1 MTVELDAIVERL
13 AAGAAGGEG
22 VEAYAELTTE
32 TSVSAYEGEVE
43 RLTSASSSGVGVRV
57 VKDGRLGYAYTAD
70 LSDAGLRECLAEARA
85 NLEVSGED
93 PGNVLPEA
101 AAYEALDGLFDTR
114 QAEVDPERKVSLAL
128 DLEARTR
135 AADPKVTQVESAR
148 YGDVVG
154 EVAIA
159 SSLGVTG
166 SFAVTH
172 AWCVSIAMATEDGQ
186 SQVGYGV
193 DAARALEDLDPGP
206 VAREAADRA
215 VRMLGAAQPPTRTV
229 PVVFDR
235 MVAPSLLG
243 VLLAGLSAEEVQKRR
258 SLFADRLGQQVGAA
272 GLRLVDDGRL
282 VDGPGA
288 APFDGEGVPTRRT
301 VLIDDGVLQCFLHNT
316 ATAARDDGDASS
328 TGNAR
333 RGSFKSPRGLGPQPV
348 PGAGRA
354 RPGRPAGPGRR
365 GPARPGRVRRPL
377 RRQPDHRR
385 LLGRGE
391 RPVVPRRPAG
401 RAGQGGDR
409 GRPAARH
416 PQGHRRR
423 RLRPPLHHRLD
434 RRLQP
439 PDRRDDRR
447 RRLR

>member
-1 MTVELDAIVERL
+1 MTIELDAIVERL
-13 AAGAAGGEG
+13 AAEATGGEG

-32 TSVSAYEGEVE
+32 TSVSAFQGEVE

-57 VKDGRLGYAYTAD
+57 VADGRLGYAYTAD
-70 LSDAGLRECLAEARA
+70 LRDQGLRECLAEARA

-101 AAYEALDGLFDTR
+101 AAYQALDGLFDVR
-114 QAEVDPERKVSLAL
+114 QADTSPERKVALAL

-159 SSLGVTG
+159 SSIGVKG
-166 SFAVTH
+166 SFAVTQ
-172 AWCVSIAMATEDGQ
+172 AWCLSIAMATEDGQ

-193 DAARALEDLDPGP
+193 DAARALDDLDPGP

-215 VRMLGAAQPPTRTV
+215 VRMLGAAKPATRTV
-229 PVVFDR
+229 PVVLDR

-258 SLFADRLGQQVGAA
+258 SLFADRLGEHVGAA
-272 GLRLVDDGRL
+272 GLRLIDDGRL
-282 VDGPGA
+282 VAGPGA

-301 VLIDDGVLQCFLHNT
+301 VLIDDGVLECFLHNT
-316 ATAARDDGDASS
+316 ATAARGDASS

-333 RGSFKSPRGLGPQPV
+333 RGSFKSSPGVSAHNLFLEPGELDQAGLL
-348 PGAGRA
+348 A
-354 RPGRPAGPGRR
+354 
-365 GPARPGRVRRPL
+365 
-377 RRQPDHRR
+377 
-385 LLGRGE
+385 
-391 RPVVPRRPAG
+391 
-401 RAGQGGDR
+401 RAGEGLLVQDVSGVHSGANPITGDFSVGVSGLWFRNGELAEPVREATVAAQLLDILKGIEAVGSDLRFTTGSIGGSSLLI
-409 GRPAARH
+409 GQMTVAGA
-416 PQGHRRR
+416 
-423 RLRPPLHHRLD
+423 
-434 RRLQP
+434 
-439 PDRRDDRR
+439 
-447 RRLR
+447 

>member
-13 AAGAAGGEG
+13 AAEAAGGEG

-32 TSVSAYEGEVE
+32 TSVTAFQGEVE

-57 VKDGRLGYAYTAD
+57 VSDGRLGYAYTAD

-93 PGNVLPEA
+93 PGNVLPDA
-101 AAYEALDGLFDTR
+101 AAYEALDGLFDSR
-114 QAEVDPERKVSLAL
+114 QTTVDPERKVALAL

-172 AWCVSIAMATEDGQ
+172 AWCVSVAMATEDGQ
-186 SQVGYGV
+186 SQVGYSV

-215 VRMLGAAQPPTRTV
+215 VRMLGAVQPPTRAV

-272 GLRLVDDGRL
+272 GLHLVDDGRL
-282 VDGPGA
+282 VAGPGA
-288 APFDGEGVPTRRT
+288 APFDGEGVPTGRT
-301 VLIDDGVLQCFLHNT
+301 VLIDDGVLACFLHNT
-316 ATAARDDGDASS
+316 ATAARDGGARS
-328 TGNAR
+328 TGNAAR
-333 RGSFKSPRGLGPQPV
+333 ASFKSTPGVSAHNLFLEPGELDQAGLL
-348 PGAGRA
+348 A
-354 RPGRPAGPGRR
+354 
-365 GPARPGRVRRPL
+365 
-377 RRQPDHRR
+377 
-385 LLGRGE
+385 
-391 RPVVPRRPAG
+391 
-401 RAGQGGDR
+401 RAGEGLLVQDVSGVHSGANPITGDFSVGVSGLWFRDGQLAEPVREATVAAHLLDILKGIDAVGSDLRFTTGSIGGSSLLV
-409 GRPAARH
+409 GEMTVAGA
-416 PQGHRRR
+416 
-423 RLRPPLHHRLD
+423 
-434 RRLQP
+434 
-439 PDRRDDRR
+439 
-447 RRLR
+447 

>member
-13 AAGAAGGEG
+13 AAEATGGEG

-32 TSVSAYEGEVE
+32 TSVSAFQGEVE
-43 RLTSASSSGVGVRV
+43 RLTSASSSGVGIRV
-57 VKDGRLGYAYTAD
+57 VADGRLGYAYTAD
-70 LSDAGLRECLAEARA
+70 LSDQGLRECLAEARA

-101 AAYEALDGLFDTR
+101 AAYQALDGLFDTR
-114 QAEVDPERKVSLAL
+114 QADTAPERKVALAL

-159 SSLGVTG
+159 SSIGVKG

-172 AWCVSIAMATEDGQ
+172 AWCLSIAMATEDGQ
-186 SQVGYGV
+186 SQVGYAV
-193 DAARALEDLDPGP
+193 DAARAIDDLDPGP

-215 VRMLGAAQPPTRTV
+215 VRMLGAVKPATRTV
-229 PVVFDR
+229 PVVLDR

-258 SLFADRLGQQVGAA
+258 SLFADRLGEQVGAA
-272 GLRLVDDGRL
+272 GLRLIDDGRL
-282 VDGPGA
+282 VAGPGA

-301 VLIDDGVLQCFLHNT
+301 VLIDDGVLECFLHNT
-316 ATAARDDGDASS
+316 ATAARGDASS

-333 RGSFKSPRGLGPQPV
+333 RGSFKSSPGVSAHNLFLEPGELDQAGLL
-348 PGAGRA
+348 A
-354 RPGRPAGPGRR
+354 
-365 GPARPGRVRRPL
+365 
-377 RRQPDHRR
+377 
-385 LLGRGE
+385 
-391 RPVVPRRPAG
+391 
-401 RAGQGGDR
+401 RAGEGLLVQEASGVHSGANPITGDFSVGVSGLWFRNGELAEPVREATVAAQLLDILKGIEAVGSDLRFTTGSIGGSSLLI
-409 GRPAARH
+409 GQMTVAGA
-416 PQGHRRR
+416 
-423 RLRPPLHHRLD
+423 
-434 RRLQP
+434 
-439 PDRRDDRR
+439 
-447 RRLR
+447 

>member
-13 AAGAAGGEG
+13 AAEATGGEG

-32 TSVSAYEGEVE
+32 TSVSAFQGEVE

-57 VKDGRLGYAYTAD
+57 VADGRLGYAYTAD
-70 LSDAGLRECLAEARA
+70 LSDQGLRECLAEARA

-101 AAYEALDGLFDTR
+101 AAYQALDGLFDVR
-114 QAEVDPERKVSLAL
+114 QADTAPERKVALAL

-159 SSLGVTG
+159 SSIGVKG

-172 AWCVSIAMATEDGQ
+172 AWCLSIAMATEDGQ
-186 SQVGYGV
+186 SQVGYAV
-193 DAARALEDLDPGP
+193 DAARAIDDLDPGP

-215 VRMLGAAQPPTRTV
+215 VRMLGAVKPATRTV
-229 PVVFDR
+229 PVVLDR

-258 SLFADRLGQQVGAA
+258 SLFADRLGEQVGAA
-272 GLRLVDDGRL
+272 GLRLIDDGRL
-282 VDGPGA
+282 VAGPGA

-301 VLIDDGVLQCFLHNT
+301 VLIDDGVLECFLHNT
-316 ATAARDDGDASS
+316 ATAARGDASS

-333 RGSFKSPRGLGPQPV
+333 RGSFKSSPGVSAHNLFLEPGELDQAGLL
-348 PGAGRA
+348 A
-354 RPGRPAGPGRR
+354 
-365 GPARPGRVRRPL
+365 
-377 RRQPDHRR
+377 
-385 LLGRGE
+385 
-391 RPVVPRRPAG
+391 
-401 RAGQGGDR
+401 RAGEGLLVQDASGVHSGANPITGDFSVGVSGLWFRNGELAEPVREATVAAQLLDILKGIEAVGSDLRFTTGSIGGSSLLI
-409 GRPAARH
+409 GQMTVAGA
-416 PQGHRRR
+416 
-423 RLRPPLHHRLD
+423 
-434 RRLQP
+434 
-439 PDRRDDRR
+439 
-447 RRLR
+447 

>member
-13 AAGAAGGEG
+13 AGEAAGGEG

-32 TSVSAYEGEVE
+32 TSVTAFQGEVE

-70 LSDAGLRECLAEARA
+70 LTDQGLRECLAEARA

-101 AAYEALDGLFDTR
+101 SAYEPLDGLFDTR
-114 QAEVDPERKVSLAL
+114 LAEADPERKVALAL

-135 AADPKVTQVESAR
+135 AAHPKVTQVESAR

-154 EVAIA
+154 EAAIA
-159 SSLGVTG
+159 SSLGVRG
-166 SFAVTH
+166 SYAVSH
-172 AWCVSIAMATEDGQ
+172 AWCVSVALATEDGQ

-193 DAARALEDLDPGP
+193 DAARALDDLEPGP

-215 VRMLGAAQPPTRTV
+215 VRMLGAAKPPTRTV

-258 SLFADRLGQQVGAA
+258 SLFAERLGERVGAA

-288 APFDGEGVPTRRT
+288 APFDGEGVATRRT

-316 ATAARDDGDASS
+316 ATAARGRAAS

-333 RGSFKSPRGLGPQPV
+333 RGSFKSTPGVSAHNLFLEPGELDQAGLL
-348 PGAGRA
+348 A
-354 RPGRPAGPGRR
+354 
-365 GPARPGRVRRPL
+365 
-377 RRQPDHRR
+377 
-385 LLGRGE
+385 
-391 RPVVPRRPAG
+391 
-401 RAGQGGDR
+401 RAGEGLLVQDVSGVHSGANPITGDFSVGVSGLWIRDGQLAEPVREATVAAHLLDILKEIDAVGSDLRFTTGSIGGSSLLI
-409 GRPAARH
+409 GQMTVAGA
-416 PQGHRRR
+416 
-423 RLRPPLHHRLD
+423 
-434 RRLQP
+434 
-439 PDRRDDRR
+439 
-447 RRLR
+447 

>member
-13 AAGAAGGEG
+13 AAEAAGGEG

-32 TSVSAYEGEVE
+32 TSVTAFQGEVE

-70 LSDAGLRECLAEARA
+70 LSDDGLGECLAEARA

-101 AAYEALDGLFDTR
+101 AAYEALEGLFDTR
-114 QAEVDPERKVSLAL
+114 QTEADPERKVNLAL

-154 EVAIA
+154 QVAVA
-159 SSLGVTG
+159 SSLGVSG

-172 AWCVSIAMATEDGQ
+172 AWCVSVAMATEDGE
-186 SQVGYGV
+186 SQIGYAV
-193 DAARALEDLDPGP
+193 DAARALDDLDPGP
-206 VAREAADRA
+206 VAREAANRA
-215 VRMLGAAQPPTRTV
+215 VRMLGATKPPTRTI

-243 VLLAGLSAEEVQKRR
+243 VLLAGLSAEEVQKGR
-258 SLFADRLGQQVGAA
+258 SLFADRIGQQVGAA

-301 VLIDDGVLQCFLHNT
+301 VLIEGGVLRCFLHNT
-316 ATAARDDGDASS
+316 ASAAREGDGTSS

-333 RGSFKSPRGLGPQPV
+333 RASFKSTPGISAHNLFLEPGDLDQAGL
-348 PGAGRA
+348 
-354 RPGRPAGPGRR
+354 
-365 GPARPGRVRRPL
+365 L
-377 RRQPDHRR
+377 S
-385 LLGRGE
+385 
-391 RPVVPRRPAG
+391 
-401 RAGQGGDR
+401 RAGEGLLVQDVSGVHSGANPITGDFSVGVSGLLFRDGQLAEPVREATVAAHLLDILKGIDAVGSDLRFTTGSIGGSSLLI
-409 GRPAARH
+409 GEMTVAGA
-416 PQGHRRR
+416 
-423 RLRPPLHHRLD
+423 
-434 RRLQP
+434 
-439 PDRRDDRR
+439 
-447 RRLR
+447 

>member
-13 AAGAAGGEG
+13 AAEAAEGEG

-32 TSVSAYEGEVE
+32 TSVTAFQGEVE

-57 VKDGRLGYAYTAD
+57 VNDGRLGYAYTAD

-114 QAEVDPERKVSLAL
+114 LAEADPERKVSLAL

-154 EVAIA
+154 EVAVA
-159 SSLGVTG
+159 SSLGVKG

-172 AWCVSIAMATEDGQ
+172 AWCVSVALATEDGQ
-186 SQVGYGV
+186 SQVGYAV
-193 DAARALEDLDPGP
+193 DAARSIDDLDIGP

-215 VRMLGAAQPPTRTV
+215 VRMLGATKPPTRTV

-258 SLFADRLGQQVGAA
+258 SLFADRLGQRIGAT
-272 GLRLVDDGRL
+272 GLQLVDDGRL
-282 VDGPGA
+282 VAGPGA

-301 VLIDDGVLQCFLHNT
+301 VLVDDGVLQCFLHNT
-316 ATAARDDGDASS
+316 ATAARDGSTTS

-333 RGSFKSPRGLGPQPV
+333 RGSFKSTPGVSAHNLFLEPGDLDQAGLL
-348 PGAGRA
+348 A
-354 RPGRPAGPGRR
+354 
-365 GPARPGRVRRPL
+365 
-377 RRQPDHRR
+377 
-385 LLGRGE
+385 
-391 RPVVPRRPAG
+391 
-401 RAGQGGDR
+401 RAGEGLLVQDVSGVHSGANPITGDFSVGVSGLWFRDGQLAEPVREATVAAHLLDILKGIEAVGSDLRFTTGSIGGSSLLI
-409 GRPAARH
+409 GEMTVAGA
-416 PQGHRRR
+416 
-423 RLRPPLHHRLD
+423 
-434 RRLQP
+434 
-439 PDRRDDRR
+439 
-447 RRLR
+447 